1 MPDQYFESSNQN
13 DLYLLASLLRESL
26 ETSSA
31 ISAADKQL
39 IAAAVELLKN
49 LETNLGDLATK
60 TYVDVRIGLVED
72 MMGTLVTEMANIATK
87 LSKVTLP
94 DDKRYY
100 LSQNEIDFIRK
111 GMPEIAKYKVELEK
125 LKDEL
130 IRTVQQNLI

>member
-1 MPDQYFESSNQN
+1 
-13 DLYLLASLLRESL
+13 
-26 ETSSA
+26 
-31 ISAADKQL
+31 
-39 IAAAVELLKN
+39 
-49 LETNLGDLATK
+49 
-60 TYVDVRIGLVED
+60 
-72 MMGTLVTEMANIATK
+72 MGTLVTEMANIATK

>member
-60 TYVDVRIGLVED
+60 TYVDIRVGLVED

>member
-31 ISAADKQL
+31 ISQADKQL